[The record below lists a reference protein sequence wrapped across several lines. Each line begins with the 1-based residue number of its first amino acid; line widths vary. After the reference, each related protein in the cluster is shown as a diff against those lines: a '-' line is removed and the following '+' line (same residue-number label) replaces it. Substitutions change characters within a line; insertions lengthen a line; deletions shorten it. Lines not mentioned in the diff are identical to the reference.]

1 MSAFASLL
9 LKVLGNKIAQQ
20 IIVVGLETAAKRS
33 DNTVD
38 DQVVKIVKEGLSNR
52 LNPIAR
58 VVGK

>member
-1 MSAFASLL
+1 MSAIASFL

-20 IIVVGLETAAKRS
+20 IIIIGLETAAKRS

-52 LNPIAR
+52 VNPVTR